1 MVRRVAYG
9 IRAGKPRVVCSRTD
23 KGERTGNQVLR
34 KCNPL
39 RADAPCHWAEQ
50 KVVVNQGRAMA
61 DLNKN
66 VFAKAQLCADFPP
79 AQRLIVV
86 KCIAR
91 HARSLRLPVQPQ
103 SACTMVNVIMR
114 NDGVNGGVQLNA
126 ADFGAVQFLLVVDM
140 VNVVVLNH
148 GENAAK
154 MPGNACLPT
163 VVNVAAADNVAADMR
178 PIPAFQLRLADGVP
192 FILRSMFQPEAAPL
206 VFVIGL
212 KVFAK
217 RNADA
222 LALVEF
228 AVFNDPCQTSA
239 NASTIRSAI
248 TTATRVA
255 VFLFV
260 NPTDLP

>member
-1 MVRRVAYG
+1 MSMSESCLTCKRSLISASESTCASVASTFLMVRRVAHG

-23 KGERTGNQVLR
+23 KGERAGNQVLR

-114 NDGVNGGVQLNA
+114 NDGVNYYR
-126 ADFGAVQFLLVVDM
+126 
-140 VNVVVLNH
+140 
-148 GENAAK
+148 E
-154 MPGNACLPT
+154 
-163 VVNVAAADNVAADMR
+163 
-178 PIPAFQLRLADGVP
+178 ADGCMQVEKTSTLGKRTAP
-192 FILRSMFQPEAAPL
+192 SRGEGNQALDKFYRSL
-206 VFVIGL
+206 
-212 KVFAK
+212 
-217 RNADA
+217 
-222 LALVEF
+222 
-228 AVFNDPCQTSA
+228 
-239 NASTIRSAI
+239 
-248 TTATRVA
+248 
-255 VFLFV
+255 
-260 NPTDLP
+260 